1 MSSYHEDDPIAPKS
15 YDGRLFLRLLGYL
28 RPHLGAVVGA
38 FALIVAMAGLDLV
51 GPYLTKVAI
60 DRYIARGDAAG
71 LAGVAALYF
80 LTLLAAL
87 AVRFGQTVI
96 MQMTGQ
102 RIMFD
107 MRRQIFG
114 HLQRLHVAYFDKNP
128 VGRLMTRVT
137 TDVDAVN
144 DLFTSG
150 VVTVFGDLFTLFGI
164 MGVMLV
170 LDWRLAL
177 VTCSVI
183 PLFFLLTNWF
193 RKGARDSFRET
204 RKWVARI
211 NAFLQEN
218 LSGMSVVQLFLREE
232 RNREAFAGI
241 NRKHADANMTAIF
254 YYAVFYPAIELLA
267 ALATALILLYG
278 GGQVLRGALT
288 LGVLVAF
295 IQYSERFWRPI
306 SDLSEKFNILQAAMA
321 ASERIFLLLDTA
333 PQVVSPAL
341 PRRLGPVEGRVAFEH
356 VSFSYGAKA
365 PNSAGALEQRAARA
379 GEFAAEQAGDLGGS
393 APPPPAQYVLEDI
406 DFVVEPGKRV
416 ALVGATG
423 AGKTSIISLLMRFYD
438 VQEGRVTLDGVDI
451 RELAPEELRSSLAL
465 VLQDVH
471 LFSGTIASNIRLGS
485 PVPEERVREAARTV
499 HAHRFVEALPEGY
512 ATEVKERG
520 ATLSVGQKQLLSFA
534 RALAHDPR
542 VLILDEAT
550 SSVDTETEQLIQ
562 DALRVLLRGRTA
574 IVIAHRLSTIQNV
587 DEILVLHKGRI
598 RERGT
603 HQELLLRRGIY
614 WRLYQLQQGPGGPAG
629 RRSGSARHRLR
640 SPRGSRALRSPRS
653 PARARVPLSW
663 RRAWT
668 PVPEPPAPW
677 PGWRPGRASRR
688 PDPGSPANRRVS

>member
-1 MSSYHEDDPIAPKS
+1 MSGYHDDDPVAPKS
-15 YDGRLFLRLLGYL
+15 YDWTLFVRLLGYL
-28 RPHLGAVVGA
+28 RNHLGAVAAA

-60 DRYIARGDAAG
+60 DQHIAKGDSRG
-71 LAGVAALYF
+71 LASVAALYL
-80 LTLLAAL
+80 LTLLAAFF
-87 AVRFGQTVI
+87 VRLGQTVI

-102 RIMFD
+102 RIMLD

-114 HLQRLHVAYFDKNP
+114 HLQRLHVAYFDQNP

-144 DLFTSG
+144 ELFTSG

-164 MGVMLV
+164 MGVMLA

-177 VTCSVI
+177 VTFSVI

-193 RKGARDSFRET
+193 RKGARESFRQT

-218 LSGMSVVQLFLREE
+218 LTGMSVAQLFRREE
-232 RNREAFAGI
+232 RNQAAFAEI
-241 NRKHADANMTAIF
+241 NRKHADANMSAIF

-267 ALATALILLYG
+267 ALAAALILLYG
-278 GGQVLRGALT
+278 GGEVLRGTLT

-321 ASERIFLLLDTA
+321 ASERIFLLLDT
-333 PQVVSPAL
+333 QSEVVSPAA
-341 PRRLGPVEGRVAFEH
+341 PKRLGPVEGRVAFET
-356 VSFSYGAKA
+356 VSFSYSGS
-365 PNSAGALEQRAARA
+365 PSGA
-379 GEFAAEQAGDLGGS
+379 GEERA
-393 APPPPAQYVLEDI
+393 AQYVLEDI
-406 DFVVEPGKRV
+406 DFAVEPGKSV

-438 VQEGRVTLDGVDI
+438 VQKGRVTLDGTDI
-451 RELAPEELRSSLAL
+451 RELDLRELRHTLAL

-485 PVPEERVREAARTV
+485 AISDERVREAARAV
-499 HAHRFVEALPEGY
+499 HAHRFIEALPEGY
-512 ATEVKERG
+512 DTEVKERG

-562 DALRVLLRGRTA
+562 EALRTLLRGRTA

-603 HQELLLRRGIY
+603 HQHLLLLRGIY
-614 WRLYQLQQGPGGPAG
+614 WRLYQLQYKEQEVRLSGGAE
-629 RRSGSARHRLR
+629 AT
-640 SPRGSRALRSPRS
+640 AT
-653 PARARVPLSW
+653 A
-663 RRAWT
+663 
-668 PVPEPPAPW
+668 
-677 PGWRPGRASRR
+677 
-688 PDPGSPANRRVS
+688 

>member
-1 MSSYHEDDPIAPKS
+1 VSSYHEDDPVAPKS
-15 YDGRLFLRLLGYL
+15 YDGKLFLRLLGYL
-28 RPHLGAVVGA
+28 RPHLGAVVLA

-60 DRYIARGDAAG
+60 DRYIARGDALG
-71 LAGVAALYF
+71 LAGLAALYF

-87 AVRFGQTVI
+87 AVRFGQTLI

-114 HLQRLHVAYFDKNP
+114 HLQGLHVAYFDKNP

-193 RKGARDSFRET
+193 RKGVRDSFRET

-241 NRKHADANMTAIF
+241 NRKHADANMAAIF

-278 GGQVLRGALT
+278 GGQVLEGALT

-321 ASERIFLLLDTA
+321 ASERIFLLLDQA
-333 PQVVSPAL
+333 PQVVSPPA
-341 PRRLGPVEGRVAFEH
+341 PKRLRPVEGRVAFEH
-356 VSFSYGAKA
+356 VSFSYASSGPDAA
-365 PNSAGALEQRAARA
+365 ISREQRA
-379 GEFAAEQAGDLGGS
+379 GGLVGAAQ
-393 APPPPAQYVLEDI
+393 PPPAQYVLEDI
-406 DFVVEPGKRV
+406 DFVVEPGKSV

-423 AGKTSIISLLMRFYD
+423 AGKTSIISLLTRFYD

-451 RELAPEELRSSLAL
+451 RELATEDLRSALAL

-485 PVPEERVREAARTV
+485 PLPEERVREAARTV
-499 HAHRFVEALPEGY
+499 HAHRFIEALPEGY
-512 ATEVKERG
+512 LTEVKERG

-614 WRLYQLQQGPGGPAG
+614 WRLYQLQYKDQEVRLAGGAE
-629 RRSGSARHRLR
+629 A
-640 SPRGSRALRSPRS
+640 
-653 PARARVPLSW
+653 
-663 RRAWT
+663 
-668 PVPEPPAPW
+668 PAP
-677 PGWRPGRASRR
+677 A
-688 PDPGSPANRRVS
+688 

>member
-1 MSSYHEDDPIAPKS
+1 VSSYHEDDPIASKS
-15 YDGRLFLRLLGYL
+15 YDWKLFLRLLAYL
-28 RPHLGAVVGA
+28 RPHLGAVVAA

-60 DRYIARGDAAG
+60 DRHIARSDAAG
-71 LAGVAALYF
+71 LAGVAALYL

-102 RIMFD
+102 RIMLD

-114 HLQRLHVAYFDKNP
+114 HLQGLHVAFFDKNP

-164 MGVMLV
+164 MGVMLA

-177 VTCSVI
+177 VTFSVI

-193 RKGARDSFRET
+193 RKGARESFRET

-218 LSGMSVVQLFLREE
+218 LTGMSVVQLFRREE
-232 RNREAFAGI
+232 RNQEAFAGI
-241 NRKHADANMTAIF
+241 NRKHADANMAAIF

-278 GGQVLRGALT
+278 GGQVQEGALT

-321 ASERIFLLLDTA
+321 ASERIFLLLDTT
-333 PQVVSPAL
+333 PMVVSPPAPKRL
-341 PRRLGPVEGRVAFEH
+341 RRVEGRVAFEN
-356 VSFSYGAKA
+356 VSFSYAA
-365 PNSAGALEQRAARA
+365 PHSATSIEQRTASAAEFISAERA
-379 GEFAAEQAGDLGGS
+379 GGLGG
-393 APPPPAQYVLEDI
+393 AAQHPPAQYVLEEI
-406 DFVVEPGKRV
+406 DFVVEPGKSV

-423 AGKTSIISLLMRFYD
+423 AGKTSVISLLMRFYD

-451 RELAPEELRSSLAL
+451 RELPTEDLRSSLAL

-485 PVPEERVREAARTV
+485 PIPDERVREAARTV
-499 HAHRFVEALPEGY
+499 HAHRFIEALPEGY

-520 ATLSVGQKQLLSFA
+520 STLSVGQKQLLSFA

-614 WRLYQLQQGPGGPAG
+614 WRLYQLQYKDQELRLAGGAEAPAT
-629 RRSGSARHRLR
+629 A
-640 SPRGSRALRSPRS
+640 
-653 PARARVPLSW
+653 
-663 RRAWT
+663 
-668 PVPEPPAPW
+668 
-677 PGWRPGRASRR
+677 
-688 PDPGSPANRRVS
+688 